1 MIGTKIR
8 GFRHLARLVETL
20 GTGIILF
27 KHDYFAIGSGIV
39 LFVDGTKCRN
49 PYMSH
54 SEKYLMIFNNSYS
67 NVKFRLEYH
76 SGTEIY
82 NKVSELYGKYHN
94 VWVANLSDRRNNK
107 DNFFNE
113 IVLLPENFEAQYK
126 DFCEANKKQI
136 PNVTRYDD
144 VNSPFCK
151 YIFAISSGS
160 KNFYFWA
167 INAHYKHG
175 INIYQ
180 IEKILTW
187 NDNYNQLQSKLSKGT
202 ITAYTSPSDFFS
214 IVREMTELRRNKR
227 ANDVIN
233 AFNTT
238 QKKLLKG
245 YSLSSRDYETLSKF
259 GKLSPKKKNN
269 FIRKMSNVE
278 DPVEIL
284 RQMSFLADI
293 HFEWNK
299 ESFMD
304 YIKNMEDLNCE
315 IVVDKGDV
323 VLLKVGDYEAV
334 KRLAKATNWC
344 ISKDKKYWNDYMC
357 HKAPGATQYVIFDF
371 SKKEDDNLSIVG
383 FTSVH
388 DRGITHAH
396 DFQNR
401 NIMGSK
407 INTNA
412 ASEIKSFVS
421 RYIDCSNI
429 YGILSRDGIS
439 LSDVVSYEPSHYKWN
454 RDDVFNYLDQCVDP
468 DDYYIIYDGNNKV
481 VIIAESDDIRYFIG
495 DNYIDRRNY
504 HYQYGD
510 QHILFLD
517 FNKGQNDPEKLV
529 FGVIHHDF
537 DTHESFCRRLYNDK
551 FETLNQSFD
560 SKLEEYGLPYDI
572 ICRTEN
578 AVDRFY
584 TALAGLELSTAKDLI
599 KDKIVVESLRSMD
612 KVDTVREAIRNV
624 CLNFSSFDYL
634 NLFYSNGL
642 NLCDVMDAPHACQLF
657 NDCLANVLMINRKP
671 KLPTPAQYEKFSNME
686 IRNANEATY
695 IGYIMMILKML
706 ENETDNFFFNNAV
719 SRVMSYGNQAEFF
732 DLILSIVC
740 NRIDINE
747 NTNVSKMI
755 ANYAYGHGAMS
766 VINILASKNPMGS
779 LKQYISE
786 KKKYDVKVTEIY
798 VRGDNGLYT
807 LQNVQEVAAHAPRK
821 KKKHA
826 V

>member
-1 MIGTKIR
+1 
-8 GFRHLARLVETL
+8 
-20 GTGIILF
+20 
-27 KHDYFAIGSGIV
+27 
-39 LFVDGTKCRN
+39 
-49 PYMSH
+49 
-54 SEKYLMIFNNSYS
+54 MIFNNCYS

-82 NKVSELYGKYHN
+82 NTVSELYGKYHN

-113 IVLLPENFEAQYK
+113 IVLMPENFEAQYK

-144 VNSPFCK
+144 VNSPFFK

-160 KNFYFWA
+160 KNFFFWA

-233 AFNTT
+233 SFNTT

-245 YSLSSRDYETLSKF
+245 YSLTNRDYETLSRF

-304 YIKNMEDLNCE
+304 YVKNMEDLNCE

-371 SKKEDDNLSIVG
+371 SKKR
-383 FTSVH
+383 T
-388 DRGITHAH
+388 IT
-396 DFQNR
+396 FQ
-401 NIMGSK
+401 
-407 INTNA
+407 
-412 ASEIKSFVS
+412 
-421 RYIDCSNI
+421 
-429 YGILSRDGIS
+429 
-439 LSDVVSYEPSHYKWN
+439 
-454 RDDVFNYLDQCVDP
+454 
-468 DDYYIIYDGNNKV
+468 
-481 VIIAESDDIRYFIG
+481 
-495 DNYIDRRNY
+495 
-504 HYQYGD
+504 
-510 QHILFLD
+510 
-517 FNKGQNDPEKLV
+517 
-529 FGVIHHDF
+529 
-537 DTHESFCRRLYNDK
+537 
-551 FETLNQSFD
+551 
-560 SKLEEYGLPYDI
+560 
-572 ICRTEN
+572 
-578 AVDRFY
+578 
-584 TALAGLELSTAKDLI
+584 
-599 KDKIVVESLRSMD
+599 
-612 KVDTVREAIRNV
+612 
-624 CLNFSSFDYL
+624 
-634 NLFYSNGL
+634 
-642 NLCDVMDAPHACQLF
+642 
-657 NDCLANVLMINRKP
+657 
-671 KLPTPAQYEKFSNME
+671 
-686 IRNANEATY
+686 
-695 IGYIMMILKML
+695 
-706 ENETDNFFFNNAV
+706 
-719 SRVMSYGNQAEFF
+719 
-732 DLILSIVC
+732 
-740 NRIDINE
+740 
-747 NTNVSKMI
+747 
-755 ANYAYGHGAMS
+755 
-766 VINILASKNPMGS
+766 
-779 LKQYISE
+779 
-786 KKKYDVKVTEIY
+786 
-798 VRGDNGLYT
+798 
-807 LQNVQEVAAHAPRK
+807 
-821 KKKHA
+821 
-826 V
+826 